1 MASNVWPL
9 VFQLPPSSGGHI
21 TTAAPWFLRVVAPKD
36 ERHGPAEVDPK
47 EAKNTVNGTVG
58 ASGVGDT
65 SALKR
70 RGDEMDGASANL
82 GTFVLCGVGS
92 DPHP

>member
-1 MASNVWPL
+1 
-9 VFQLPPSSGGHI
+9 LPPSSGGHI
-21 TTAAPWFLRVVAPKD
+21 KTAAPRFLRAVALED

-47 EAKNTVNGTVG
+47 GAKNTVNGTVG

-70 RGDEMDGASANL
+70 RRDEMDAASANQE
-82 GTFVLCGVGS
+82 TFVLCGVGT
-92 DPHP
+92 DHRP